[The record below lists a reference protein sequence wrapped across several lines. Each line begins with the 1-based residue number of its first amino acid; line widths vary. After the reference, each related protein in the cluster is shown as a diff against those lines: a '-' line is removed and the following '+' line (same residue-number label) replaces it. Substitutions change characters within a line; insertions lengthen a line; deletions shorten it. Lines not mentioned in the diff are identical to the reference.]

1 MKKYNEFLLE
11 KRIDQI
17 STSVEVTFSIDV
29 IKTIHTDDRHD
40 FDKRGLNIENIGKI
54 SNLEMKEFVHF
65 FETYKE
71 LKGEKKRF
79 SFNSELFH
87 EFYNLYHRNQR
98 QAYLIRKLAHK
109 DYKMLHVFLMEF
121 SSFDWEDIQKHM
133 EEVGWK
139 WYNSKETP
147 TIEMLKNAV
156 IELISFDFN
165 KIGNVESGGFSVGL
179 YYTEEGEPF
188 CEIKFD
194 KEGHLC

>member
-1 MKKYNEFLLE
+1 MKKVLNFFGLSL
-11 KRIDQI
+11 K
-17 STSVEVTFSIDV
+17 
-29 IKTIHTDDRHD
+29 KD
-40 FDKRGLNIENIGKI
+40 FDLVLKKNEELNKSIMEKDVFLN
-54 SNLEMKEFVHF
+54 SLESFDNFVPEID

-121 SSFDWEDIQKHM
+121 SSFDWEDVQKHM

-139 WYNSKETP
+139 WHNSKETP

-165 KIGNVESGGFSVGL
+165 KIGDVQSGGFSVGL

-188 CEIKFD
+188 CKIKFD
-194 KEGHLC
+194 KKSYLY